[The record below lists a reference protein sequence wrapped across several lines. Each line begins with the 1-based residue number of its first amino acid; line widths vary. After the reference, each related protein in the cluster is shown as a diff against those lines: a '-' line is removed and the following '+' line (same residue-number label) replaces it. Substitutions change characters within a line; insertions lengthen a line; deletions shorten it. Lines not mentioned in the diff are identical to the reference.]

1 VADYRN
7 QIGGALM
14 SDCVLD
20 KLKELGLINSVKNY
34 LDFAYFGERTYES
47 LEGEERAAIDCMV
60 EEGELVLTESNFKN

>member
-1 VADYRN
+1 
-7 QIGGALM
+7 M